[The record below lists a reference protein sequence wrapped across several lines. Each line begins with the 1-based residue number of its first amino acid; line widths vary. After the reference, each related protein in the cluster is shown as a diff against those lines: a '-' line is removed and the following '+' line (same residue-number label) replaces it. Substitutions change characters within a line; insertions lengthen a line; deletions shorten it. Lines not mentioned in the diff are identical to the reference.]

1 MRSIVKALVALVFCL
16 LVALPSFGKLKVLL
30 AIDVEDPSIR
40 QSITSAVSA
49 RLNSTDRYT
58 VVESV
63 HGADLLCS
71 VLCVKAKINGRVIGV
86 TCASNVEYYPFESS
100 LGYWLG
106 GAGTMIFDASENL
119 RSMADTLVDEFCQQH
134 DRIQAA
140 RVQGRDDGSYPRDL
154 RPEPLNLS
162 EPVSS

>member
-119 RSMADTLVDEFCQQH
+119 RSMADTLVDEFVNNTTESKLLEYK
-134 DRIQAA
+134 AA
-140 RVQGRDDGSYPRDL
+140 MMALIHGTCDQNPSICRNP
-154 RPEPLNLS
+154 
-162 EPVSS
+162 

>member
-1 MRSIVKALVALVFCL
+1 MRSIVKALAALVFCL

-58 VVESV
+58 VIESV
-63 HGADLLCS
+63 HGADLLYA
-71 VLCVKAKINGRVIGV
+71 VMCVRAKINNGRTIGV
-86 TCASNVEYYPFESS
+86 TCASHVEYYPFESS

-106 GAGTMIFDASENL
+106 GAGTIIFDDLENL
-119 RSMADTLVDEFCQQH
+119 RSMVDTLIDSLINNTTDSKLQEYKDGMIATIHATC
-134 DRIQAA
+134 DRNPSIC
-140 RVQGRDDGSYPRDL
+140 RNP
-154 RPEPLNLS
+154 
-162 EPVSS
+162 